1 HGPNPRQLVLAR
13 GISYRITDVSER
25 DGHTFLTAEVLR
37 TAPVPLTAHTTP
49 HTQQPPAPQA
59 PPQTHTA
66 PAPLLVPHDAPGQIT
81 PDGYR
86 TFTTNN

>member
-13 GISYRITDVSER
+13 GISYRITEVSER
-25 DGHTFLTAEVLR
+25 DGHTFLTAEVLPTPPTPP
-37 TAPVPLTAHTTP
+37 TA
-49 HTQQPPAPQA
+49 QEPAPE
-59 PPQTHTA
+59 PEPEET
-66 PAPLLVPHDAPGQIT
+66 PAQQHVPHDAPGQIT